1 MKIPTKEQI
10 EKVRQ
15 EYPAGTRIELIQM
28 VDEKW
33 PVQAGTKGTVKDV
46 DDMLNI
52 HMHWDNGR
60 SLAMIYGVDKFRKI
74 EEEKA

>member
-1 MKIPTKEQI
+1 MKYPTREQVK
-10 EKVRQ
+10 KVRQ
-15 EYPAGTRIELIQM
+15 EYPAGTRIELIEM

-33 PVQAGTKGTVKDV
+33 PVSEGTKGTVCDV

-60 SLAMIYGVDKFRKI
+60 SLAVIYGVDKFRKI
-74 EEEKA
+74 KEEKV